1 MMMENGEGMDM
12 LRVEGVAKYYHLH
25 SSWLGGHEI
34 VKAVDNLS
42 FHVKVGE
49 SFGIV
54 GESGCGKSTLA
65 NMIVMLERA
74 TKGSIYFCGENMGE
88 LSNKCRRELRRD
100 IQIVF
105 QDTYASLN
113 PRFSIKES
121 LTEPIVNFSLEGKFP
136 LEKRLHEMLDIVQLP
151 KSMLLR
157 YPSELSG
164 GERQR
169 VCIARSL
176 IIQPK
181 FIIFDEAT
189 SGLDVT
195 LQSKILSI
203 LKELRQ
209 EMKLT
214 YLFIT
219 HNLKMIPYITEQVAV
234 MQQGKIVEIIK
245 SSQLK
250 QATHPYTQKLLS
262 SVPINHPQERGS
274 VSLHKENL

>member
-1 MMMENGEGMDM
+1 M
-12 LRVEGVAKYYHLH
+12 LRVEGVVKHYRLH

-34 VKAVDNLS
+34 VKAVDDAS
-42 FHVKVGE
+42 FDVKAGE

-65 NMIVMLERA
+65 KMIVMLEMP
-74 TKGSIYFCGENMGE
+74 TKGSIYFSGKNIAE
-88 LSNKCRRELRRD
+88 LEKKSRRALRQD

-113 PRFSIKES
+113 PRFSIRES
-121 LTEPIVNFSLEGKFP
+121 LEEPILNFSLEGQFP
-136 LEKRLHEMLDIVQLP
+136 LDKRLQDMLEVVELP
-151 KSMLLR
+151 KSMLSR

-169 VCIARSL
+169 ICIARAL
-176 IIQPK
+176 ILEPR

-195 LQSKILSI
+195 LQSQILTM
-203 LKELRQ
+203 LKELRR
-209 EMKLT
+209 EKGLT

-219 HNLKMIPYITEQVAV
+219 HNLKMIPYITERVAV
-234 MQQGKIVEIIK
+234 MQQGKFVEILN
-245 SSQLK
+245 SNNLK
-250 QATHPYTQKLLS
+250 RAIHPYTKRFLAS
-262 SVPINHPQERGS
+262 IPINHPQERQISRSCGG
-274 VSLHKENL
+274 E